1 MVLNDSISK
10 IYLSETKC
18 SKYYKMLSKWKQILL
33 KMLKKLIVWVCFKLL
48 VDNLF
53 VKLKLSLIDIKIFY
67 KA

>member
-33 KMLKKLIVWVCFKLL
+33 KMLKKLFVWVCFKLL

-67 KA
+67 KT